1 MNSTQKK
8 NHEFSF
14 EKLDVWRLSV
24 DLVKDIYKITI
35 NYPDEEKFGIVS
47 QLRRAAVS
55 ISSNLAEGSSRISY
69 KDKAHFTQISFGSLM
84 ELLCQMIISEELGYI
99 DEKQLLKI
107 REKIEEIS
115 NKLNSLRNYQLN
127 K

>member
-1 MNSTQKK
+1 
-8 NHEFSF
+8 
-14 EKLDVWRLSV
+14 LSV